1 MRLKKKMKKIIKQ
14 IEIRKKNYDN
24 LSEEEREDFWEVL
37 DMIEIFM
44 DYFNYPIGLID
55 IPTKITEL

>member
-14 IEIRKKNYDN
+14 IENRKKNYDN

-55 IPTKITEL
+55 FPTKITEL